1 MNIYSASIYK
11 RNLKVNF
18 STEEEFF
25 SAFFKLLYVIKKNV
39 KLYGIFTSDQSFL
52 FFISNSIFIKSYR
65 EIFLPTANQH
75 WNDEKETNINVYC
88 ISFPLNCVFL
98 IPNIVLT
105 FRYSVDKLES
115 RIVQGRYNI
124 YYILYGNKHLWTSE
138 FRMVTFWTIFC

>member
-39 KLYGIFTSDQSFL
+39 KLYGIFTSDQSFFFSSL
-52 FFISNSIFIKSYR
+52 IRFISKVIEK
-65 EIFLPTANQH
+65 IFLPTANQH

-88 ISFPLNCVFL
+88 ISFPFNCVFL

-115 RIVQGRYNI
+115 KIVQGRYNI
-124 YYILYGNKHLWTSE
+124 YNILYGNKHLWTSE